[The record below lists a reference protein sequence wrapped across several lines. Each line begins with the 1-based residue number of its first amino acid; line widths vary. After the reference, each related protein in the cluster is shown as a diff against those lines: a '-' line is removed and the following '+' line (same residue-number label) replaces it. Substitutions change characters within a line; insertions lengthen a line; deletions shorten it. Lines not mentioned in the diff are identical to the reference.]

1 MHRILFSLILIIV
14 YLTPS
19 LTLGCGPGELG
30 PSIKI
35 TIKFLEGRF
44 AGAPS
49 SLKID
54 DDCDIIY
61 RFHTKRDKGEN
72 DITLSINA
80 KDLNAEI
87 IQKQSEGRRR
97 IYLECFHNDKCII
110 VNGFNKYG
118 DNFNREYNN
127 EKFSSSKKAFPIF
140 ITSEDPEETACIINA
155 FVHLI
160 NLCQE

>member
-14 YLTPS
+14 FLTPS

-30 PSIKI
+30 PSINI
-35 TIKFLEGRF
+35 TINFFESRL
-44 AGAPS
+44 AGGPS

-54 DDCDIIY
+54 ADDCDIAY
-61 RFHTKRDKGEN
+61 RFHTKSDKGEK
-72 DITLSINA
+72 DVTVSANA

-97 IYLECFHNDKCII
+97 IYLECFDNDKCIT

-127 EKFSSSKKAFPIF
+127 EKFSSSEKAFPLF
-140 ITSEDPEETACIINA
+140 ITSEVPEETSILDAL
-155 FVHLI
+155 VHLI
-160 NLCQE
+160 KL

>member
-14 YLTPS
+14 FLTPS

-35 TIKFLEGRF
+35 TNNFLESRF
-44 AGAPS
+44 AGGPS

-54 DDCDIIY
+54 DCDIAY
-61 RFHTKRDKGEN
+61 RFHTKSDKGEK
-72 DITLSINA
+72 DVTVSANA

-87 IQKQSEGRRR
+87 IQKKSEGRRR
-97 IYLECFHNDKCII
+97 IYLECFHNDKCIT

-127 EKFSSSKKAFPIF
+127 EKFSSSEKAIPIF
-140 ITSEDPEETACIINA
+140 ITSGDPEETTSIIDA

-160 NLCQE
+160 KLCQE

>member
-1 MHRILFSLILIIV
+1 MYRILFPLILIIV
-14 YLTPS
+14 FLTPS

-35 TIKFLEGRF
+35 TNNFLESRF
-44 AGAPS
+44 SAPS

-54 DDCDIIY
+54 DDCNIAY
-61 RFHTKRDKGEN
+61 RFHTKSDYGEKYL
-72 DITLSINA
+72 TVSANA

-87 IQKQSEGRRR
+87 IQKKSEGRRR
-97 IYLECFHNDKCII
+97 INLECFNNDKCIT

-127 EKFSSSKKAFPIF
+127 EKLSSSEKAIPIF
-140 ITSEDPEETACIINA
+140 ITSEVPEETTSIINA

-160 NLCQE
+160 KLCQE